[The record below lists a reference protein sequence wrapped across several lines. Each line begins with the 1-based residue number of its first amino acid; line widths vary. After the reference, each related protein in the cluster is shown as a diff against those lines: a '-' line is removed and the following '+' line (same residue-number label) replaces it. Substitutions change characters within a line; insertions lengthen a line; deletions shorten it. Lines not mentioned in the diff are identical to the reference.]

1 LAVASELCGLHAQ
14 VMSSADLTMWARVEG
29 WRRGDLSTA
38 LWTDRSLVKIWA
50 MRGTLHLLPA
60 SEHPLWAS
68 ALRTYAHFRRESW
81 ARYYGVSSSTMDRLI
96 ATIGDVLHGA
106 ELTREDLAVAV
117 RRRSRSKRYDAALL
131 HSWGGLLKPASY
143 QGVLC
148 FAPSDGQRVRFTSP
162 RSWLGI
168 ETDGPEPEEARR
180 LVVRRFLA
188 GYGPASSDEVA
199 RWWGALSPARTEAVI
214 RSLGDDVVML
224 DVEGTQAWVLAE
236 DEEAVASAKPT
247 RTVRLLPGF
256 DQYVIGS
263 TKHSDRLMP
272 GDFRDRVHRQAG
284 WVSPVLAVDGRIEG
298 VWSHAT
304 TPKAVSVTVEP
315 FTRQPGWVRK
325 GAQAEAERLAAYL
338 GGAFAF
344 DWKA

>member
-1 LAVASELCGLHAQ
+1 
-14 VMSSADLTMWARVEG
+14 MSSADLTMWARVEG
-29 WRRGDLSTA
+29 WRRNDLSTA

-60 SEHPLWAS
+60 SEHPLWTS
-68 ALRTYAHFRRESW
+68 ALRTYAHGRRESW
-81 ARYYGVSSSTMDRLI
+81 ARHYGVSPSTMERLI
-96 ATIGDVLHGA
+96 ATIGEVLHGV
-106 ELTREDLAVAV
+106 ELTREELAVAV
-117 RRRSRSKRYDAALL
+117 RRRSRSKRYDDALL

-168 ETDGPEPEEARR
+168 ETGGPEPEEARR
-180 LVVRRFLA
+180 QVVRRFLDT
-188 GYGPASSDEVA
+188 YGPASRDEVA
-199 RWWGALSPARTEAVI
+199 RWWGALSAPRTEDVI
-214 RSLGDDVVML
+214 RSLGDEVVLL
-224 DVEGTQAWVLAE
+224 DVEGTPAWALAE
-236 DEEAVASAKPT
+236 HAEAIRSTTPARS
-247 RTVRLLPGF
+247 VRLLPGF

-272 GDFRDRVHRQAG
+272 GTFRELVHRQAG

-298 VWSHAT
+298 VWSHST
-304 TPKAVSVTVEP
+304 SPKGISVTVEP
-315 FTRQPGWVRK
+315 FVRQPAWVRK
-325 GAQAEAERLAAYL
+325 GADAEAERLAAFF
-338 GGAFAF
+338 GGELAF